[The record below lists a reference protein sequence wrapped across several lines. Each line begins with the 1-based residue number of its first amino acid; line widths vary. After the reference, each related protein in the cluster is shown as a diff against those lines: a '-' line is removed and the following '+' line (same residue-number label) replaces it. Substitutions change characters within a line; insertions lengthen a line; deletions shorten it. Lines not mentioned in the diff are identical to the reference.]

1 MSASWRTSEASRP
14 TSASRTSPMLGVTDS
29 MRPVLSCTGRD
40 RIGAQLLGPLQ
51 RGVGVGDVG
60 LEGGELVAVEPAQAD
75 DVGHGG
81 AQALGHGQQHLV
93 PHGMAQRVVDELEPV
108 EVEEEHDE

>member
-1 MSASWRTSEASRP
+1 
-14 TSASRTSPMLGVTDS
+14 

-51 RGVGVGDVG
+51 RRVGVGDAR
-60 LEGGELVAVEPAQAD
+60 LEGGELVAVQAAQAD
-75 DVGHGG
+75 DVGHGR

-93 PHGMAQRVVDELEPV
+93 AHGVAERVVDQLEAV
-108 EVEEEHDE
+108 EVEEEHDQ